1 MTAIF
6 SVFKSPALLALI
18 PALAFNLSEVEVPAF
33 LSRMSGLLGQAMIP
47 VMLIKLGVQMSEIDK
62 IKINFNVFAAST
74 VRFIG
79 GPVLAILLV
88 PFFGLEGMESST
100 GILQASMSAAVLAS
114 IIPWSKSFVRNLL
127 QQQCFFP
134 SYTVY

>member
-1 MTAIF
+1 
-6 SVFKSPALLALI
+6 
-18 PALAFNLSEVEVPAF
+18 
-33 LSRMSGLLGQAMIP
+33 
-47 VMLIKLGVQMSEIDK
+47 MSEIEK

-79 GPVLAILLV
+79 EPVLAILLV

>member
-1 MTAIF
+1 
-6 SVFKSPALLALI
+6 
-18 PALAFNLSEVEVPAF
+18 
-33 LSRMSGLLGQAMIP
+33 
-47 VMLIKLGVQMSEIDK
+47 MSEIEK

-79 GPVLAILLV
+79 GSVLAILLV

-114 IIPWSKSFVRNLL
+114 IIPWSTSFVRNLL
-127 QQQCFFP
+127 QQQCYFP